1 MQPAPAT
8 ACARRWCVR
17 PCRAPAREREPCLYP
32 PPSTS
37 LPLVKREG
45 YSPLPPS
52 ASLSRR
58 FSGAQRLLPQR
69 LIALTS
75 KSIIAALARLIDAP
89 EKVADVLKVIVAQ
102 IKDRHTA
109 RCDVTGRAAVRL
121 ASSRGIAPKQ
131 THVIERGLYC
141 FLELGA
147 LHVLRRNGIAHRSP
161 VLLDDRR

>member
-1 MQPAPAT
+1 MRET
-8 ACARRWCVR
+8 LSRSR
-17 PCRAPAREREPCLYP
+17 PGKGAMPLSSALDEP
-32 PPSTS
+32 
-37 LPLVKREG
+37 PLVKREG

-89 EKVADVLKVIVAQ
+89 ERVADVLKVIVAQ

-109 RCDVTGRAAVRL
+109 RCD
-121 ASSRGIAPKQ
+121 
-131 THVIERGLYC
+131 
-141 FLELGA
+141 
-147 LHVLRRNGIAHRSP
+147 NG
-161 VLLDDRR
+161 

>member
-1 MQPAPAT
+1 MPLSSALD
-8 ACARRWCVR
+8 
-17 PCRAPAREREPCLYP
+17 EH
-32 PPSTS
+32 
-37 LPLVKREG
+37 PLVKRA
-45 YSPLPPS
+45 PLPPS
-52 ASLSRR
+52 ASLPVAFR
-58 FSGAQRLLPQR
+58 AQRLLPQK

-89 EKVADVLKVIVAQ
+89 EKIADVLKVIVAQ

-147 LHVLRRNGIAHRSP
+147 LHVLQSSGIAHRSP